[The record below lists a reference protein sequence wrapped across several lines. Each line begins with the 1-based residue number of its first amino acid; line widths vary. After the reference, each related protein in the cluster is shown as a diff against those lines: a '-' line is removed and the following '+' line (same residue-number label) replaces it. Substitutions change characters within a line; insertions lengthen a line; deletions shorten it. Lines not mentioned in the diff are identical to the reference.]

1 MIDLPPDLAQ
11 CAPQVSPV
19 LMQALVRTE
28 SAWNPYAIGPDA
40 GQRAIA
46 QPQTLDEAVKTV
58 KQLQAA
64 GAKFS
69 VGLAQIHISNVTGRG
84 MTWEQAF
91 NPCSNL
97 RMGQTILFEYYG
109 KAIKEGYS
117 GADAVWAALRG
128 YNSGGVNRTVSD
140 KYAEKIFTY
149 MQAQQAWVRTSKAAR
164 STPAS
169 TDPRFNQLARSVQI
183 DISGA
188 NAPPALPAAIASN
201 PNSLRDGESPD
212 IFQAQEVTQGF

>member
-1 MIDLPPDLAQ
+1 MGAS
-11 CAPQVSPV
+11 VSLRLSSSTQNGIEP
-19 LMQALVRTE
+19 
-28 SAWNPYAIGPDA
+28 
-40 GQRAIA
+40 
-46 QPQTLDEAVKTV
+46 
-58 KQLQAA
+58 
-64 GAKFS
+64 KFS

-91 NPCSNL
+91 DPCSNL

-117 GADAVWAALRG
+117 GVDAVWAALRG
-128 YNSGGVNRTVSD
+128 YNSGGVHRKVSD

>member
-1 MIDLPPDLAQ
+1 
-11 CAPQVSPV
+11 
-19 LMQALVRTE
+19 MQALVRTE

-91 NPCSNL
+91 DPCSNL

-109 KAIKEGYS
+109 KAIKEGDS
-117 GADAVWAALRG
+117 GVDAVWAALRG
-128 YNSGGVNRTVSD
+128 DNSGGVQ
-140 KYAEKIFTY
+140 FT
-149 MQAQQAWVRTSKAAR
+149 
-164 STPAS
+164 
-169 TDPRFNQLARSVQI
+169 
-183 DISGA
+183 
-188 NAPPALPAAIASN
+188 
-201 PNSLRDGESPD
+201 
-212 IFQAQEVTQGF
+212 

>member
-58 KQLQAA
+58 KQLQAM

-69 VGLAQIHISNVTGRG
+69 VGLAQIHISNVTSRG
-84 MTWEQAF
+84 ITWEQAF

-97 RMGQTILFEYYG
+97 RIGQTILFEYYG

-117 GADAVWAALRG
+117 GVDAVWAALRG

-149 MQAQQAWVRTSKAAR
+149 MRAQQASAGAPKAAR

-169 TDPRFNQLARSVQI
+169 TDPRFTQLARSVQI
-183 DISGA
+183 ETPGA
-188 NAPPALPAAIASN
+188 NTPPALAITSN
-201 PNSLRDGESPD
+201 PNSVRDGESPD
-212 IFQAQEVTQGF
+212 IFQAQEGTKGF